1 MHRQCKWL
9 GGRQRHLVAQDQL
22 VHLGR
27 NEWNG
32 LSTLSKGKQAARVKT
47 GETDPQQRTGLW
59 KLYLMST
66 EKVWKHST
74 SFSVPRSNDTW
85 HLICSLLVVL
95 PGTQLHLVY
104 NWVMTISI
112 DVYGCK
118 RPWYEAGPQ
127 QALSPSPSKPTAT
140 SHTFLLATGGV
151 MKPESLA
158 STTVTGNCLK
168 TTKLLT
174 WKKIMDGNEWITWM
188 GKWITNYLTK

>member
-1 MHRQCKWL
+1 MQWL

-32 LSTLSKGKQAARVKT
+32 LSMLSKGKQVARVKT

-59 KLYLMST
+59 KLYLTST
-66 EKVWKHST
+66 EKLWKHST

-112 DVYGCK
+112 DVYWCK
-118 RPWYEAGPQ
+118 RPWCPLTLYEAGPQ
-127 QALSPSPSKPTAT
+127 QALSPSPSKLTAT
-140 SHTFLLATGGV
+140 SHTFLLDTGGV
-151 MKPESLA
+151 MKPESSA

-174 WKKIMDGNEWITWM
+174 WKKKSWW
-188 GKWITNYLTK
+188 